1 MRTKRRGKKLGKN
14 NKIACIHITRN
25 DVRIVEGRV
34 SSGVI
39 LISHSAIVQKAGRF
53 FSGARLANM
62 SDLVSAI
69 VTSMTMNSITAK
81 ELYIVYDN
89 NLQVDFFLDEKLIAK
104 KENKSFSFGKKKD
117 SNDGDAASAKNVGV
131 IEHKKEWGKFITE
144 TEKGQLYTTTKIE
157 RDLVDFLISE
167 FQEHGYKVCS
177 LEAPETALLYLRKM
191 IPFTYDALNKLV
203 LYANDE
209 TTGYFYQFTKDA
221 PSGGQKQVH
230 FDASESNEFV
240 GKVCGV
246 IKDEIR
252 KSALHNPHIM
262 LVGDAFANPDTY
274 IECCRALQE
283 EGLTCIDL
291 YARWKNTNLPI
302 NCIRVIVPD
311 EDIEIERDGRFGIC
325 MALFARVFEG
335 KPENLIEGFHLMG
348 LNKKTKIGL
357 VEVGLTV
364 ASLFLVFSVITTGI
378 SVYENIVAK
387 SEYERASNATESRL
401 ALAQQQ
407 RDAAKA
413 RVDSLST
420 IDRRYNEIFKFV
432 YAQVDED
439 LNIAS
444 IDTMDMIPSTE
455 TTGSAY
461 GGETTDSSQAV
472 SDPSQVTQPTD
483 GEQAYDV
490 VDVTGETSA
499 TSYTMQ
505 TIVIRGY
512 SRTTDG
518 PVELYKALVNADI
531 GEVKV
536 VGVEQVPLP
545 SKETLF
551 AFELT
556 VGASEGGGV

>member
-1 MRTKRRGKKLGKN
+1 MGKN

-53 FSGARLANM
+53 FSGDRLANM

-291 YARWKNTNLPI
+291 YARWKNMNLPI

-461 GGETTDSSQAV
+461 GSETTDSSQAV
-472 SDPSQVTQPTD
+472 SDPSQVTQQTD
-483 GEQAYDV
+483 GEQAPDV

>member
-39 LISHSAIVQKAGRF
+39 LISHSAIVQKADRF
-53 FSGARLANM
+53 FSGDRLTNM

-69 VTSMTMNSITAK
+69 VNTMTMNSITAK

-104 KENKSFSFGKKKD
+104 KEYKSFSFGKKKD
-117 SNDGDAASAKNVGV
+117 ANAGDAASAKNVGV

-252 KSALHNPHIM
+252 KRALHNPHIM

-283 EGLTCIDL
+283 EGLTCVDL
-291 YARWKNTNLPI
+291 YARWKNMNLPI

-357 VEVGLTV
+357 LEVGLTV

-483 GEQAYDV
+483 GEQAPDV

>member
-1 MRTKRRGKKLGKN
+1 MGKN

-25 DVRIVEGRV
+25 DVRIVEGRI

-39 LISHSAIVQKAGRF
+39 LISHSAIVQKADRF
-53 FSGARLANM
+53 FSGDRLTNM

-69 VTSMTMNSITAK
+69 VNTMTMNSITAK

-117 SNDGDAASAKNVGV
+117 ANPGDAASAKNVGV

-246 IKDEIR
+246 IKDEIQ

-283 EGLTCIDL
+283 EGLTCVDL
-291 YARWKNTNLPI
+291 YARWKNMNLPI

-364 ASLFLVFSVITTGI
+364 VSLFLVFSVITTGI

-444 IDTMDMIPSTE
+444 IDTMDMIPLTE

-483 GEQAYDV
+483 GEQAPDV
-490 VDVTGETSA
+490 VDVTGETSV

>member
-1 MRTKRRGKKLGKN
+1 MGKN

-39 LISHSAIVQKAGRF
+39 LISHSAIVQKADRF
-53 FSGARLANM
+53 FSGDRLTNM

-69 VTSMTMNSITAK
+69 VNTMTMNSITAK

-104 KENKSFSFGKKKD
+104 KEYKSFSFGKKKD
-117 SNDGDAASAKNVGV
+117 ANAGDAASAKNVGV

-252 KSALHNPHIM
+252 KRALHNPHM

-283 EGLTCIDL
+283 EGLTCVDL
-291 YARWKNTNLPI
+291 YARWKNMNLPI

-357 VEVGLTV
+357 LEVGLTV

-483 GEQAYDV
+483 GEQAPDV

>member
-53 FSGARLANM
+53 FSGDRLANM

-401 ALAQQQ
+401 ALAQLQ

-483 GEQAYDV
+483 GEQASDV